1 MVVRAALI
9 RRNGP
14 PEVLEVGEL
23 PVPSIAGSQVL
34 VRVHATSVNPVDCYV
49 RAGGLRR
56 FAGVPFPIVPGV
68 DISGVV
74 EKCGENT
81 RRFSLG
87 DEVFGF
93 LPCSRGASAEFV
105 GCQESWLARKPECL
119 SHLESAALPC
129 VGLTALQGLR
139 DKIRVSPGQHVL
151 IVGASGGVGTMA
163 VQIAHARGAEVTA
176 VCSSSNVS
184 LVQSLGASRVI
195 DYTKSNLLEDLKRYD
210 GIFECVGSHDCW
222 GYRKLLK
229 RGGRHVGISCSWR
242 SRINGLLF
250 GMTGKRSFQFHVKAQ
265 HEDLEV
271 LGALVEQ
278 SKLRPIVSHVFTLAE
293 IAEAHR
299 QCETHRT
306 VGKIA
311 VRIS

>member
-14 PEVLEVGEL
+14 PEVLEIGEL
-23 PVPSIAGSQVL
+23 PVPSIVSSQVL
-34 VRVHATSVNPVDCYV
+34 VRVRTTSVNPIDCYV

-74 EKCGENT
+74 EECGENVLT
-81 RRFSLG
+81 FSPG

-93 LPCSRGASAEFV
+93 LPCGRGATAEFV
-105 GCQESWLARKPECL
+105 ACEESWLARKPERL
-119 SHLESAALPC
+119 SHTDTAVLPC

-139 DKIRVSPGQHVL
+139 DKIRVRPGQHVL

-163 VQIAHARGAEVTA
+163 VQIAHAMGADVTA
-176 VCSSSNVS
+176 VCSSSNVN

-195 DYTKSNLLEDLKRYD
+195 DYTKSNFLEDLTRYD
-210 GIFECVGSHDCW
+210 GVFECVGSHDCW
-222 GYRKLLK
+222 AYRNLLK

-242 SRINGLLF
+242 SRIQGF
-250 GMTGKRSFQFHVKAQ
+250 FFRITGRRSFQFHVKAE

-271 LGALVEQ
+271 LRALTEQ
-278 SKLRPIVSHVFTLAE
+278 GKLRPIVSHVYT
-293 IAEAHR
+293 IAQIAVAHR

>member
-1 MVVRAALI
+1 MRAALI

-14 PEVLEVGEL
+14 PEILEVGEVT
-23 PVPSIAGSQVL
+23 VPWIARSQVL

-74 EKCGENT
+74 ENCGENV
-81 RRFSLG
+81 RSFSPG
-87 DEVFGF
+87 NEVFAF
-93 LPCSRGASAEFV
+93 LPSGLGASAEFAA
-105 GCQESWLARKPECL
+105 CEESWLARKPESL
-119 SHLESAALPC
+119 SHTAAGVLPC

-139 DKIRVSPGQHVL
+139 DKIRLTLGQRVL

-163 VQIAHARGAEVTA
+163 VQIAHAMGAEVTA
-176 VCSSSNVS
+176 VCSSSNINFVR
-184 LVQSLGASRVI
+184 SLGAAQVI
-195 DYTKSNLLEDLKRYD
+195 DYTRSDLLEGPTQYD
-210 GIFECVGSHDCW
+210 GVFECVGSHHCW
-222 GYRKLLK
+222 YYRNLLNK
-229 RGGRHVGISCSWR
+229 GGRHVGISCSWR
-242 SRINGLLF
+242 SRIEGLGF
-250 GMTGKRSFQFHVKAQ
+250 RIVTGKRSFQFHVKARP
-265 HEDLEV
+265 EDLEL

-278 SKLRPIVSHVFTLAE
+278 GKLKPIVSHVYTLAQ
-293 IAEAHR
+293 IVEAHR

-311 VRIS
+311 VQIS